1 MDGVGWA
8 KEQMV
13 GEGEGG
19 ETEVGML
26 NKRKFKKKNR
36 RKMSGNP
43 GFGLLKTVFR
53 ELMV

>member
-19 ETEVGML
+19 GTEVGML
-26 NKRKFKKKNR
+26 NKRKLKKNR

>member
-1 MDGVGWA
+1 MDGEGWA

-19 ETEVGML
+19 GTEVGML
-26 NKRKFKKKNR
+26 NKRKLK

>member
-19 ETEVGML
+19 GTEVGML
-26 NKRKFKKKNR
+26 NKRKFKKTEEKCLVIL
-36 RKMSGNP
+36 GL
-43 GFGLLKTVFR
+43 GFSRLYL
-53 ELMV
+53 EN